1 MMPKVDKTVCIIST
15 MLVMVLLFVLARRTR
30 EGFEVE
36 VVPPDASFFVKKLEL
51 SMLPPSG
58 EGSAP
63 ATAPSDDGSQAVEK
77 VLSKA
82 QIRRMIRKAIREQPP
97 VSADASGAATS
108 NTPSGQA
115 PMMTSV
121 EGSGSPVAPG
131 ASQALTISN
140 DVEPPMAQGGGAN
153 MRPAPAAADAEVR
166 GQMPQPNME
175 PVADGRPFHVRMRA
189 IGNGPDGISGLPTYY
204 YSGNAINNKMVGGE
218 DGTIKTLTQGAN
230 EGEEAF
236 IKRAADEC
244 SKSNPKCGHFVVYA
258 PKNPGDRL
266 TLKLF
271 KAGMYQTHP
280 PNKPGPNVFRRVK
293 SSKCAST
300 VNREEKQKDENGKV
314 TKYGTHSWYFRS
326 TGSSPGD
333 HFKWAC
339 TQSDG
344 ARARKAKID
353 AGQPLTEQEQ
363 RMEDRCKRVGAD
375 CGFEANKRADFHV
388 RMRAIGNGPDG
399 ISGLP
404 TYYYSGNAIN
414 NKMVGGEDGTI
425 KTLTQGADEG
435 EEAFIK
441 RAADECSKSDPKCGH
456 FVVYAPT
463 NPGDRLTLK
472 LFKMGMYLPHPS
484 NKPGPNVF
492 RRVRSGKCARKIE
505 AEESQRDATGKLIKQ
520 GLHSWYFRSTG
531 SSPDDHFKW
540 ACTQSDG
547 AKARKAKI
555 DAGQPLTAQEQR
567 MEDKCKRVGADC
579 GF

>member
-1 MMPKVDKTVCIIST
+1 MNAQSKIEKNYLSIINNSMMPKVDKIVCIIST

-63 ATAPSDDGSQAVEK
+63 ATAPSDGGSQAEEK

-82 QIRRMIRKAIREQPP
+82 QIRKMIRKAIREQPP

-153 MRPAPAAADAEVR
+153 MRPAPAAANAEVR

-175 PVADGRPFHVRMRA
+175 PVADGRPFHVRMRG

-230 EGEEAF
+230 EGEEDF

-244 SKSNPKCGHFVVYA
+244 SKSNPGCGHFVVYA

-266 TLKLF
+266 TLKLM
-271 KAGMYQTHP
+271 KRGTYQA
-280 PNKPGPNVFRRVK
+280 NNVPGPNVFRRV
-293 SSKCAST
+293 S
-300 VNREEKQKDENGKV
+300 
-314 TKYGTHSWYFRS
+314 
-326 TGSSPGD
+326 
-333 HFKWAC
+333 
-339 TQSDG
+339 
-344 ARARKAKID
+344 
-353 AGQPLTEQEQ
+353 
-363 RMEDRCKRVGAD
+363 
-375 CGFEANKRADFHV
+375 
-388 RMRAIGNGPDG
+388 
-399 ISGLP
+399 
-404 TYYYSGNAIN
+404 
-414 NKMVGGEDGTI
+414 
-425 KTLTQGADEG
+425 
-435 EEAFIK
+435 
-441 RAADECSKSDPKCGH
+441 
-456 FVVYAPT
+456 
-463 NPGDRLTLK
+463 
-472 LFKMGMYLPHPS
+472 
-484 NKPGPNVF
+484 
-492 RRVRSGKCARKIE
+492 SGKCAKKIE
-505 AEESQRDATGKLIKQ
+505 AEETQKDASGKITAK
-520 GLHSWYFRSTG
+520 GLQTWYFRNTG
-531 SSPDDHFKW
+531 RNPRDHFGW
-540 ACTQSDG
+540 ACKHSG
-547 AKARKAKI
+547 SAKARKAKI

>member
-1 MMPKVDKTVCIIST
+1 MMPKVDKIVCIIST

-63 ATAPSDDGSQAVEK
+63 ATAPSDDGSQAVEE

-82 QIRRMIRKAIREQPP
+82 QIKKMIRKAIREQPP

-175 PVADGRPFHVRMRA
+175 PVADERPFHVRMRA

-204 YSGNAINNKMVGGE
+204 YSGNSINNKMVGGE
-218 DGTIKTLTQGAN
+218 DGTI
-230 EGEEAF
+230 E
-236 IKRAADEC
+236 
-244 SKSNPKCGHFVVYA
+244 
-258 PKNPGDRL
+258 
-266 TLKLF
+266 
-271 KAGMYQTHP
+271 
-280 PNKPGPNVFRRVK
+280 
-293 SSKCAST
+293 
-300 VNREEKQKDENGKV
+300 
-314 TKYGTHSWYFRS
+314 
-326 TGSSPGD
+326 
-333 HFKWAC
+333 
-339 TQSDG
+339 
-344 ARARKAKID
+344 
-353 AGQPLTEQEQ
+353 
-363 RMEDRCKRVGAD
+363 
-375 CGFEANKRADFHV
+375 
-388 RMRAIGNGPDG
+388 
-399 ISGLP
+399 
-404 TYYYSGNAIN
+404 
-414 NKMVGGEDGTI
+414 
-425 KTLTQGADEG
+425 TLTQGADEG

-441 RAADECSKSDPKCGH
+441 RAADKCSNSDPKCGH
-456 FVVYAPT
+456 FVVYKPK

-472 LFKMGMYLPHPS
+472 LFKAGMYLP
-484 NKPGPNVF
+484 NNVPGPNVF
-492 RRVRSGKCARKIE
+492 RKVRSGKCARKIE
-505 AEESQRDATGKLIKQ
+505 AEETKRDETGKVTTK
-520 GLHSWYFRSTG
+520 GLQTWYFRSTG

-540 ACTQSDG
+540 ACTQSAG